1 MSLMLFL
8 ATANTQILKYSNT
21 QNTQS
26 QYGIHSEILLQK
38 AIECTRSSTSSG

>member
-1 MSLMLFL
+1 MYEFDAVFGYS
-8 ATANTQILKYSNT
+8 KYSNT